1 MYNYSGDFMRTI
13 KSNVANEIIIKNS
26 RFICLF
32 MKINST
38 DISNILDNIKEE
50 YPKAT
55 HYCYAY
61 VYNDIQ
67 RFSDDGEPGGTAGM
81 PMLNVLLK
89 EELSNVLCVVIRY
102 FGGIKLGAGGLVRAY
117 TKSVTECLKVTDLM
131 ELEEGYKLRLK
142 FNYNDEKQIK
152 YLLKDSNVLNEK
164 YDLDVEYTVL
174 VNNEIFNNIK
184 NYNYEILEK
193 TYIEKSSVLC
203 QIVLVKDFDKNV
215 RG

>member
-1 MYNYSGDFMRTI
+1 MRTI
-13 KSNVANEIIIKNS
+13 KSNMTNEIIIKNS
-26 RFICLF
+26 RFICVF

-38 DISNILDNIKEE
+38 DISNILDRIKEE

-81 PMLNVLLK
+81 PMLNVLVK

-117 TKSVTECLKVTDLM
+117 TKSVTECLKVTDM
-131 ELEEGYKLRLK
+131 MDLEEGYKIRLK
-142 FNYNDEKQIK
+142 FNYNDEKQVK
-152 YLLKDSNVLNEK
+152 YLLKEATILNEK

-174 VNNEIFNNIK
+174 VNNEIFDKIK
-184 NYNYEILEK
+184 NYNYEIIEK
-193 TYIEKSSVLC
+193 TYIEKSS
-203 QIVLVKDFDKNV
+203 N
-215 RG
+215 

>member
-131 ELEEGYKLRLK
+131 DLEEGYKVRLK
-142 FNYNDEKQIK
+142 FNYNDEKQVK

-164 YDLDVEYTVL
+164 YDLDVEYLVL
-174 VNNEIFNNIK
+174 VNNDVLDNLK
-184 NYNYEILEK
+184 NYKYEIIEK
-193 TYIEKSSVLC
+193 TYIEKSS
-203 QIVLVKDFDKNV
+203 N
-215 RG
+215 

>member
-1 MYNYSGDFMRTI
+1 MRTI
-13 KSNVANEIIIKNS
+13 KSNMANEIIIKNS

-38 DISNILDNIKEE
+38 DISSILDRIKDE

-117 TKSVTECLKVTDLM
+117 TKSVTECLKVTDM
-131 ELEEGYKLRLK
+131 MDLEEGYKIRLK
-142 FNYNDEKQIK
+142 FNYNDEKQVK
-152 YLLKDSNVLNEK
+152 YLLKEATILNEK
-164 YDLDVEYTVL
+164 YDLDVEYIAL
-174 VNNEIFNNIK
+174 VNNKVFDTLK
-184 NYNYEILEK
+184 NYNYEIIEK
-193 TYIEKSSVLC
+193 TYIEKSS
-203 QIVLVKDFDKNV
+203 N
-215 RG
+215 

>member
-1 MYNYSGDFMRTI
+1 MYVIDKNME
-13 KSNVANEIIIKNS
+13 NEIIIKKS
-26 RFICLF
+26 RFITKLYY
-32 MKINST
+32 
-38 DISNILDNIKEE
+38 LDNVEEVQDIINNLKKEH
-50 YPKAT
+50 KKCT
-55 HYCYAY
+55 HICYAY
-61 VYNDIQ
+61 IINGKEKAI
-67 RFSDDGEPGGTAGM
+67 DDGEPSGTAGR
-81 PMLNVLLK
+81 PILNVIQK
-89 EELSNVLCVVIRY
+89 KNVTNVLVVVIRY

-193 TYIEKSSVLC
+193 TYIEKSST
-203 QIVLVKDFDKNV
+203 
-215 RG
+215 

>member
-1 MYNYSGDFMRTI
+1 MYNLSGDFMRTI
-13 KSNVANEIIIKNS
+13 KSNMANEIIIKNS

-193 TYIEKSSVLC
+193 TYIEKSST
-203 QIVLVKDFDKNV
+203 
-215 RG
+215 